1 MDGSDAEGD
10 TVTSHEQDAPRQLAG
25 RVALVTGASR
35 GIGAAIAHRLACEGA
50 VVAVA
55 ARSLDE
61 AAQGVIPGTLRETVA
76 DIEAA
81 GGRAVAYQVDLTSS
95 ESRAEMVDR
104 VVADLGPVD
113 ILVNNAATSIFA
125 PFEQIS
131 EKRLRLITTINY
143 FAPFDLCQRLIPAMR
158 ERGGGWI
165 LNISSLS
172 GDIPKTPPPDPI
184 YHLQGTAYGSS
195 KAALN
200 RLSEALATEFYG
212 DSIVANALAPVKAVL
227 TDGVR
232 ATFSEDAVADS
243 GVLEPIEAMAE
254 AALALCTSDRDG
266 LNGGVHKSLTLLE
279 QLGRPIR
286 TLDGRSLFTD

>member
-1 MDGSDAEGD
+1 MN
-10 TVTSHEQDAPRQLAG
+10 SHEQEGARPLEG

-35 GIGAAIAHRLACEGA
+35 GIGAAIAQRFACEGA

-61 AAQGVIPGTLRETVA
+61 AAQGGLPGTLRETVA
-76 DIEAA
+76 AIEAT
-81 GGRAVAYQVDLTSS
+81 GGRAVPYRVDLTSS
-95 ESRAEMVDR
+95 DSRADLVDR

-113 ILVNNAATSIFA
+113 VLVNNAATSIFM
-125 PFEQIS
+125 PFTDIS

-143 FAPFDLCQRLIPAMR
+143 FAPFDLCQRVIPAMR
-158 ERGGGWI
+158 ERGGGWV
-165 LNISSLS
+165 LNITSLS
-172 GDIPKTPPPDPI
+172 GDIPTTPPPDPI

-200 RLSEALATEFYG
+200 RLSEGLASEFYA

-227 TDGVR
+227 TEGVK
-232 ATFSEDAVADS
+232 ATLTEDAIADTDI
-243 GVLEPIEAMAE
+243 LEPIEAMAE

-266 LNGGVHKSLTLLE
+266 LNGGVYKSLTLLE
-279 QLGRPIR
+279 QLGRRIR
-286 TLDGRSLFTD
+286 TLDGKTLLEV